1 MTPGWVGPT
10 VAISLVIIALSF
22 LAIGSGSL
30 FLVFTITKQIRTVK
44 AGLARFRDDALIMTS
59 KVKGE
64 IDGFVDLSAETR
76 EKLRAGIDSVET
88 RLHDLDAL
96 VEVLHE
102 EAEETALDVAA
113 FVRTARHAGG
123 VLGTAR
129 KMMRRRRGSAD

>member
-1 MTPGWVGPT
+1 MTPAWVGPT

-22 LAIGSGSL
+22 MAIGGGVV
-30 FLVFTITKQIRTVK
+30 FGVFTIMKQVEKLK
-44 AGLARFRDDALIMTS
+44 AHLA
-59 KVKGE
+59 KVSLETRAVADKLKHE
-64 IDGFVDLSAETR
+64 VDGFVDLSAEAR
-76 EKLRAGIDSVET
+76 GKVRGAIDSVET
-88 RLHDLDAL
+88 RLRDIDAL

-129 KMMRRRRGSAD
+129 KMMRRRARD

>member
-1 MTPGWVGPT
+1 MTPAWVGPT

-22 LAIGSGSL
+22 LAIGGSVV
-30 FLVFTITKQIRTVK
+30 FGVFTVMKQVEKLK
-44 AGLARFRDDALIMTS
+44 AHLA
-59 KVKGE
+59 KVSAETRAVADRLKNE
-64 IDGFVDLSAETR
+64 VDGFVDLSTETR
-76 EKLRAGIDSVET
+76 GKVRVAIDSVET
-88 RLHDLDAL
+88 RLRDIDAL

-129 KMMRRRRGSAD
+129 KMMRRRARD